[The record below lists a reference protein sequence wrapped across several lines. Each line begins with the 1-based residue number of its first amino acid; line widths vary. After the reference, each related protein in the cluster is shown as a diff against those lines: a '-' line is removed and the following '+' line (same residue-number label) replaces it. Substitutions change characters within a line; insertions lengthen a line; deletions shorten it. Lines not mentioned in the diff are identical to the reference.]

1 MLSRSFADRESPYD
15 GDVRGMVPR
24 QGGGDV
30 RERGATERE
39 ASMVAGCSLRLMDV
53 KMPRNVP

>member
-1 MLSRSFADRESPYD
+1 
-15 GDVRGMVPR
+15 MVPR

-30 RERGATERE
+30 RERGAPERE
-39 ASMVAGCSLRLMDV
+39 AATAAGCSLRLVDV